1 MATARPLRDVFADVA
16 GDEGARASDPAE
28 LLRTSGHG
36 DLPDHLVAEAVTSY
50 ADTAPVEVAEHLSPY
65 VMANSAVPGVDTE
78 VDASSWLDAL
88 ATAPE
93 VDDGTVD
100 PADAGLDDG
109 SWYEPDS
116 PTGPDHG
123 DVHHAAFDIDFGVGD
138 AVDHGAATSFEH
150 DGSAADG
157 IDHDGLP
164 THHLDGTHIVPA
176 LDGDDAFGDA
186 VDGVF
191 ADFGDADDGDD
202 TDDHDDNDD
211 DLPDD
216 LAG

>member
-65 VMANSAVPGVDTE
+65 VMANSAVPGVETE
-78 VDASSWLDAL
+78 VDPSSWLEAL

-93 VDDGTVD
+93 PDDTAVD
-100 PADAGLDDG
+100 PAGLDDG
-109 SWYEPDS
+109 SWYEPAA
-116 PTGPDHG
+116 DHG
-123 DVHHAAFDIDFGVGD
+123 AAAPVGHHDAMNLDFGVGD
-138 AVDHGAATSFEH
+138 TVDHGAATSFEH
-150 DGSAADG
+150 DGSAAD

-176 LDGDDAFGDA
+176 LDDADAFGDA

-191 ADFGDADDGDD
+191 ADFGDGDDGDSDD

-216 LAG
+216 LGG